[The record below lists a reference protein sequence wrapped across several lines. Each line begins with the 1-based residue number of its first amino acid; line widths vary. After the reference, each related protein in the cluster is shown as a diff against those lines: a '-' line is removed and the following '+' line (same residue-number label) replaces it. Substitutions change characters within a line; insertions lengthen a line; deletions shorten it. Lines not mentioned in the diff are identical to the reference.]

1 MFLFT
6 FAYSPYY
13 HPLGSPLG
21 NLGRT
26 WSCRSWS
33 LRILR
38 DAISASKE
46 TSTTTGCI
54 SETWGFWE
62 PHVVFCFILFWC
74 FDIFWPLAKALKLI
88 FPFNLSQESLFSS
101 ESDPTSLWRCC
112 DTGVK
117 ERLETNAL
125 TTTCVSRTKMG
136 KLTDFRIHQ
145 KHWKSVSQLIRGM
158 QYENLRRWATQRESW
173 WLRKQ
178 LRRNCWRFCSL
189 VDDLKWRL
197 SPPWP
202 CFWLVFCVFSC
213 FDGAKKQNLKSPRRL
228 HLRNWSPHTMV
239 GHNSMSHKV
248 RGWWRQVSLTCQG
261 LYETMKLYTFISFRK
276 KTGAFTSHRNTK
288 SRGLGHHSHQI
299 RKFRKR
305 WRKALWEYLLPQ
317 ICIYLSYES
326 RSYNHTVCLEIGEMG
341 RF

>member
-1 MFLFT
+1 MLF
-6 FAYSPYY
+6 FASYSSDV
-13 HPLGSPLG
+13 LKS
-21 NLGRT
+21 
-26 WSCRSWS
+26 
-33 LRILR
+33 
-38 DAISASKE
+38 
-46 TSTTTGCI
+46 
-54 SETWGFWE
+54 
-62 PHVVFCFILFWC
+62 
-74 FDIFWPLAKALKLI
+74 FDHFAKALKLI
-88 FPFNLSQESLFSS
+88 FPFNLSLESLFWL

-125 TTTCVSRTKMG
+125 TTTWVSRTNMG

-189 VDDLKWRL
+189 VDDLKWPL
-197 SPPWP
+197 SPP

-239 GHNSMSHKV
+239 GHNSMSHKI

-276 KTGAFTSHRNTK
+276 ENMSLYKSQKHRISRFGSPQSPNQEVSQTLKKGTLRIFTPSNLH
-288 SRGLGHHSHQI
+288 I
-299 RKFRKR
+299 F
-305 WRKALWEYLLPQ
+305 
-317 ICIYLSYES
+317 IIS
-326 RSYNHTVCLEIGEMG
+326 RSYNHTVCLEILRVWKKYWRNGSILVG
-341 RF
+341 TSRFTSDTIINWI